1 MRKLIPT
8 MMRTNKIVLLAFASG
23 TMGISSAQDTHL
35 SQYEA
40 APVLLNP
47 ALTGMFEH
55 SDFRMGANLRS
66 QWNRLS
72 SNFLTTAFAYDV
84 GIDNRYGVG
93 FYLNNYD
100 MAGMM
105 NTFEAGLAGSYNVS
119 AKNAK
124 HTLSVGLRLGIIHK
138 KVNDADML
146 FDMQYDN
153 GTFDPDLPT
162 GELIEKRSRLLP
174 EIALG
179 LAYRSIDPN
188 RLLNPIA
195 SFSAFHLTTPDETIF
210 RMVKSDLPIRWTFM
224 GGVAIKV
231 TDELRLTPMG
241 LFMLQRKDREISAGM
256 MGELGF
262 DGSPY
267 GLVLGGSY
275 RLKDAI
281 VAHAGVK
288 HRNNVYRV
296 SYDITTSPLKEFN
309 NSTGALEFSI
319 IYYGTHS
326 GRDRRVRRA
335 KM

>member
-1 MRKLIPT
+1 
-8 MMRTNKIVLLAFASG
+8 MRTNKIFLLALAGGMLG
-23 TMGISSAQDTHL
+23 TLRAQDAHL
-35 SQYEA
+35 SQYDA

-55 SDFRMGANLRS
+55 ADFRMNANLRT

-105 NTFEAGLAGSYNVS
+105 NTFEVGLAGSYNVS

-124 HTLSVGLRLGIIHK
+124 HTLSVGLRLGAIQK
-138 KVNDADML
+138 KVNDADLL
-146 FDMQYDN
+146 FDMQYDD

-162 GELIEKRSRLLP
+162 GETMEKRSRWMP
-174 EIALG
+174 EVALG
-179 LAYRSIDPN
+179 LAYRSIDQS
-188 RLLNPIA
+188 RLLSPIA
-195 SFSAFHLTTPDETIF
+195 SFSVFHITTPDETIF
-210 RMVKSDLPIRWTFM
+210 RVQKRDLPIRWTGM
-224 GGVAIKV
+224 GGVAVKV
-231 TDELRLTPMG
+231 TDVLRVTPHG
-241 LFMLQRKDREISAGM
+241 LFMLQGKNREINAGLF
-256 MGELGF
+256 GELGF

-267 GLVLGGSY
+267 GVVAGGSY
-275 RLKDAI
+275 RFDDAI
-281 VAHAGVK
+281 IAHAGLK

-296 SYDITTSPLKEFN
+296 SYDVTTSPLKQFN
-309 NSTGALEFSI
+309 NSMGALEFSI